1 MRKLF
6 VAGHRGMVG
15 ASIVRQLSSDPSVE
29 VVTRSRAE
37 LDLTD
42 QASVRQFFASNKFDG
57 VILAAAHVGGILAN
71 NTYPGDFIANNLQ
84 IQLNVIQSAN
94 QSDIQR
100 LLFLGSSCIY
110 PKFAEQPINESLLMT
125 GSLEP
130 TNEQY
135 AIAKIAGLKLCE
147 GFNRQYG
154 RDYRTVMPCNLY
166 GPGDNYHP
174 DNSHVL
180 PALIRRVH
188 YAKNEKAPSVTIWGS
203 GRPRREFLFVDDMTK
218 GALHVFDLPAS
229 VYNGAV
235 SPNCSHINLGCGS
248 DITIRELAELI
259 KKVIGYEGGLDF
271 DSSLPDGTPR
281 KLMDSSLIKSLGWEP
296 TLDLEDGIHLAYKDF
311 LRGL

>member
-1 MRKLF
+1 M
-6 VAGHRGMVG
+6 AGHRGMVG

>member
-1 MRKLF
+1 MTKLF

-15 ASIVRQLSSDPSVE
+15 ASILRLLSSDPSIE
-29 VVTRSRAE
+29 VLTRSRAE

-42 QASVRQFFASNKFDG
+42 QASVKQFFTSNKFDG

-84 IQLNVIQSAN
+84 IQLNVIQSAH
-94 QSDIQR
+94 QSDVQR

-110 PKFAEQPINESLLMT
+110 PKFAEQPITESLLMT
-125 GSLEP
+125 DSLEP

-147 GFNRQYG
+147 GYNRQYG

-180 PALIRRVH
+180 PALIQRVH
-188 YAKNEKAPSVTIWGS
+188 YAKSEKAPSVTIWGS
-203 GRPRREFLFVDDMTK
+203 GRPRREFLFVDDMAK
-218 GALHVFDLPAS
+218 GALHVFNLPAS

-235 SPNCSHINLGCGS
+235 KPNCSHINLGCGS
-248 DITIRELAELI
+248 DISIRELAELI

-271 DSSLPDGTPR
+271 DISLPDGTPR
-281 KLMDSSLIKSLGWEP
+281 KLMDISLIKSLGWEP
-296 TLDLEDGIHLAYKDF
+296 TVSLEDGIHLAYKDF
-311 LRGL
+311 LGGL

>member
-1 MRKLF
+1 M
-6 VAGHRGMVG
+6 AGHRGMVG

-296 TLDLEDGIHLAYKDF
+296 TVDLEDGIHLAYKDF

>member
-1 MRKLF
+1 M
-6 VAGHRGMVG
+6 AGHRGMVG

-130 TNEQY
+130 SNEQY

-180 PALIRRVH
+180 PAFIRRVH
-188 YAKNEKAPSVTIWGS
+188 YAKNDKAPSVTIWGS

-296 TLDLEDGIHLAYKDF
+296 TVDLEDGIHLAYKDF

>member
-1 MRKLF
+1 
-6 VAGHRGMVG
+6 MVG

>member
-1 MRKLF
+1 M
-6 VAGHRGMVG
+6 AGHRGMVG

-203 GRPRREFLFVDDMTK
+203 GRPRREFWFVDDMTK